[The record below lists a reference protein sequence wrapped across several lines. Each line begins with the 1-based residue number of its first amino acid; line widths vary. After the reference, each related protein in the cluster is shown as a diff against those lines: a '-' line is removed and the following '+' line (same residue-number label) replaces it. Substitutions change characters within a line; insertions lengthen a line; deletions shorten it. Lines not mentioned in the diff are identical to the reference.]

1 MSAKGLV
8 EADYF
13 PRAGKYRYPDSWVKI
28 STFLEENERIG
39 LSPKFVAHALAHGDE
54 ATRQKLYRATEEH
67 TAVMTTQMEKDII
80 SNLENEDEVAEAHN
94 DRPGKVPTYECATHV
109 VSNSLEPNWSSC
121 CDITEAEGKAL
132 LLELFDEDSFYFV
145 NDYMGANL
153 MTDLEEGQ
161 YQLPILGGIAGH
173 TDAVAPRSARRP
185 EEGTAAFLST
195 RPHGRGRLLQRAGH
209 HVQARADRAHR
220 RELLGRVRRQG
231 RPLPRLLR
239 RARRLLQGAVRRRG
253 PRARA
258 GLPRPRHGP
267 GLALMRLR
275 GHDHAWRSPGSLHR
289 AAPVLLAAA
298 RGPGDQPAAPRLRV
312 GLPPRH
318 SRRRGSSP
326 PPGAR
331 GRRRVALR
339 GAAF

>member
-1 MSAKGLV
+1 VHELRKYLCVMSAKGLV

-173 TDAVAPRSARRP
+173 MDAGAYFNVQVITSKHEPIEHIGENCWDACGGKGGLCPGYCGALGACCKAPSADAALGHEPGCPDHGTDPDWHSCVCADMTTLGDHQALSTEPLPSSSPLHGGPATSLLLLACVSAFLLATAAGVARR
-185 EEGTAAFLST
+185 
-195 RPHGRGRLLQRAGH
+195 RR
-209 HVQARADRAHR
+209 QARVAVD
-220 RELLGRVRRQG
+220 ELL
-231 RPLPRLLR
+231 
-239 RARRLLQGAVRRRG
+239 
-253 PRARA
+253 
-258 GLPRPRHGP
+258 
-267 GLALMRLR
+267 
-275 GHDHAWRSPGSLHR
+275 
-289 AAPVLLAAA
+289 
-298 RGPGDQPAAPRLRV
+298 
-312 GLPPRH
+312 
-318 SRRRGSSP
+318 
-326 PPGAR
+326 
-331 GRRRVALR
+331 
-339 GAAF
+339 